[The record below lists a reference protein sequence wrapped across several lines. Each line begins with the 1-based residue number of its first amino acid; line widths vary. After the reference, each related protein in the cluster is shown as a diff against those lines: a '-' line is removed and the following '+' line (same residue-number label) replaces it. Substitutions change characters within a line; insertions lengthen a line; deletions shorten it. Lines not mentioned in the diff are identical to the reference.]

1 MRNQLAAQPTRRQ
14 FIIVSG
20 LLPVLALLA
29 VLVFTWPAA
38 RLGPRDLPVGIVGTS
53 PASQRVVAELTRL
66 APGGFA
72 FRLYADEAAA
82 RSAIKQRDVYGAFDS
97 TADHVTV
104 LEASAASPLVAQLL
118 SSVGKQLAQ
127 HGTAQYRAAGLA
139 QRTVGMTSADIVAT
153 SPGDPH
159 GAVLSS
165 TLLPLTI
172 ASVIIGSAIAMR
184 AGRKSVWRQIAALT
198 GVCAA
203 AGLGAYLVAQ
213 TFLGALPHQAAA
225 TWAALS
231 LTMLAISA
239 STAGVIALVGVA
251 GVAVS
256 AALIVFVGNAFSG
269 VTSAPELLPTAVGR
283 IGQALPPG
291 AGANLLR
298 STAYFHG
305 NGAAGHLTVLAL
317 WSAFG
322 LTAIVVGHLS
332 PIRFAASLGARTR
345 STPAQEPDLVPGP
358 DPGLAAGR
366 WGSADQDRLPEGD
379 AWPANPR

>member
-1 MRNQLAAQPTRRQ
+1 VQNQLAAQPARRQ
-14 FIIVSG
+14 FIIVLG
-20 LLPVLALLA
+20 FLPVLALLA

-66 APGGFA
+66 APGGFD
-72 FRLYADEAAA
+72 FRLYADEVAA

-104 LEASAASPLVAQLL
+104 LEASAASPPVAQLL

-184 AGRKSVWRQIAALT
+184 AGRKSVWQIAALP

-203 AGLGAYLVAQ
+203 AGLGAYLIAQ
-213 TFLGALPHQAAA
+213 AFLGALPHQAAA

-256 AALIVFVGNAFSG
+256 ALLIVFVGNAFSG

-298 STAYFHG
+298 STAYFNG

-332 PIRFAASLGARTR
+332 PIRFAASLSPHAR
-345 STPAQEPDLVPGP
+345 STPAREPDLVPGP

-366 WGSADQDRLPEGD
+366 WGSTDQDRLPEAD
-379 AWPANPR
+379 AWPAKAR